1 MLFLRLL
8 LRAEPTTQLQFKE
21 NIMSTPAIAYHTPQ
35 PFSFARTAKIFGKET
50 KYEFLKL
57 LRNRSFSL
65 AVIGFPIMFYLLF
78 GVSNRGTNSNGI
90 HMARYL
96 LGGYAC
102 FGLIGAALFG
112 IGVGLA
118 AERAAGWLEV
128 KRASPMP
135 PQAYLFAKCMGA
147 IVFGLIIVTALTVL
161 AVTMGGVSVTGVELV
176 KMFGLSIVGSI
187 SFASM
192 GFLLA
197 LLVPANAAP
206 GIVNLI
212 YLPMSFMSGLWM
224 PIQYLP
230 HWLQRIAPALPT
242 YHLAQLMLGIFGY
255 ANQSSM
261 ASHWFGLAGF
271 TMVMLG
277 TSWLIFNRAQQNA

>member
-1 MLFLRLL
+1 M
-8 LRAEPTTQLQFKE
+8 QLKFKE
-21 NIMSTPAIAYHTPQ
+21 NTMSTPVIAYPTTP
-35 PFSFARTAKIFGKET
+35 PFGFARTVEIFAKET

-57 LRNRSFSL
+57 MRNRSFSL
-65 AVIGFPIMFYLLF
+65 AVIAFPIMFYLLF
-78 GVSNRGTNSNGI
+78 GVTNRGANSNGI

-118 AERAAGWLEV
+118 GERSMGWLEV

-135 PQAYLFAKCMGA
+135 PMAYLVAKCMGA
-147 IVFGLIIVTALTVL
+147 VAFGLIIVTALAVL
-161 AVTMGGVSVTGVELV
+161 AVTMGGVSLTAVELA
-176 KMFGLSIVGSI
+176 KMYGISIVGSI
-187 SFASM
+187 SFASL

-242 YHLAQLMLGIFGY
+242 YHLAQLMLSIFGY

-261 ASHWFGLAGF
+261 MSHWFGLAGF

-277 TSWLIFNRAQQNA
+277 TSWLVFNRAQQNA